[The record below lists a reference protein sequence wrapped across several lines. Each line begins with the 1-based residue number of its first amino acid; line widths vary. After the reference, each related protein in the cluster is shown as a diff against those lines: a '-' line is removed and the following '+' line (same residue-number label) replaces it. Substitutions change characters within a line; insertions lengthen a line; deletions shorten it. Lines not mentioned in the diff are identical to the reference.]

1 MMKNRFVT
9 FDAFL
14 YAIMVKDDI
23 LINKSCVELWIEK
36 WYLQRIVSHLTV
48 KIICCK
54 NKFYFISYVIENS
67 CDFYALSFLKRY
79 KVLWDFG
86 KHLVLLTCSWL
97 KYLYIFFFYVCWVP
111 WRINW
116 MKNVVYITLLLKKSI
131 FKSCNSC
138 IKPRL
143 LNPNILKHTRIIQTT
158 CQQIFP
164 NKNMVWQECFI
175 TL

>member
-1 MMKNRFVT
+1 MKSCLVLTYMMKNRFVT

-97 KYLYIFFFYVCWVP
+97 KYLYIFFLFILWAVKDKLDEKCCLHNPFV
-111 WRINW
+111 
-116 MKNVVYITLLLKKSI
+116 KKE
-131 FKSCNSC
+131 
-138 IKPRL
+138 
-143 LNPNILKHTRIIQTT
+143 HIQ
-158 CQQIFP
+158 I
-164 NKNMVWQECFI
+164 M
-175 TL
+175 